1 MLGQITRQAMQRY
14 ADRCALIYGARR
26 WSFRD
31 LDDHVEAL
39 ARGLC
44 ASGVRQG
51 ERILLF
57 MGNRP
62 ELLML
67 QFAAERAGIVRVP
80 LNARL
85 TAREVQAIEA
95 DCSPSI
101 VFHDGTTADRVSD
114 LQTRRLCVD
123 GEGWNGLFA
132 HSHPL
137 PALPAPDALA
147 SLNYT
152 SGTTGA
158 PKGVKMTNAQ
168 WVSVYGNMLIDR
180 DIRGEDVVAHLNPL
194 THSSGHY
201 VTPFLLRGAT
211 NLIVP
216 PEEGLDGLL
225 NAIEREGVTVFM
237 CVPTL
242 LTRLVNRPDALQR
255 NYRSLRMIGYG
266 AEPMPRNTL
275 EKSLHLFGP
284 ILVQNYGL
292 TEAMMTV
299 ATLPAADHLDHEGQP
314 RIGCIGRP
322 YSLVEVVLRA
332 PDGTPVAQGEIGE
345 ITIRSPHVMHGYWNQ
360 PEATRAIL
368 RDGWLWSGDLATADT
383 TGRLTL
389 VGRSKDMLICGG
401 FNIYPQEVEAVL
413 TSMPGI
419 LEAAVIALP
428 SVEWGE
434 IPVAFVVPAAGSTFK
449 GPELNEAGKR
459 LLGIKSPKRW
469 IVAPEL
475 PKNPNGKI
483 DKKALRESLIA
494 EDSR

>member
-1 MLGQITRQAMQRY
+1 MLGQVTRQAMHRH
-14 ADRCALIYGARR
+14 ADRCALIHGSQR
-26 WSFRD
+26 WSFRE
-31 LDDHVEAL
+31 LDRTVDAL

-44 ASGVRQG
+44 AMGLRSGD
-51 ERILLF
+51 RIILF
-57 MGNRP
+57 MNNRP
-62 ELLML
+62 ELLLL

-80 LNARL
+80 LNARMA
-85 TAREVQAIEA
+85 AREVQAIEA

-101 VFHDGTTADRVSD
+101 VFHDGATADRVQA
-114 LQTRRLCVD
+114 LQTRRICVD
-123 GEGWNGLFA
+123 STAWSGIPSNSQA
-132 HSHPL
+132 L
-137 PALPAPDALA
+137 PELPAPDALA

-168 WVSVYGNMLIDR
+168 WVSVYGNMLVDR
-180 DIRGEDVVAHLNPL
+180 DIRRDDIVAHINPL

-216 PEEGLDGLL
+216 SSEGIDGLL
-225 NAIEREGVTVFM
+225 HAIERERVSVFM

-242 LTRLVNRPDALQR
+242 LTRLVNRPDALER
-255 NYRSLRMIGYG
+255 DYSSLRMIGYG
-266 AEPMPRNTL
+266 AEPIPRNTL
-275 EKSLHLFGP
+275 EKSLQLFGP

-299 ATLPAADHLDHEGQP
+299 CSLSAADHLDADGNP

-332 PDGTPVAQGEIGE
+332 PDGTPVDTGEVGE
-345 ITIRSPHVMHGYWNQ
+345 ITIRSPHVMHGYWNR
-360 PEATRAIL
+360 PDATRAIL
-368 RDGWLWSGDLATADT
+368 RDGWLWSGDLATSDE
-383 TGRLTL
+383 TGRITL

-413 TSMPGI
+413 TSLDGVV
-419 LEAAVIALP
+419 EAAVVALP
-428 SVEWGE
+428 SSEWGE
-434 IPVAFVVPAAGSTFK
+434 IPVAFVVAASGHALTTQ
-449 GPELNEAGKR
+449 ELSDASKE
-459 LLGIKSPKRW
+459 LLGIKAPKRW
-469 IVAPEL
+469 IIAQEL

-483 DKKALRESLIA
+483 DKKSLRESLLA
-494 EDSR
+494 EAKA